1 MITKSII
8 LKFHDSYLYCTEGIN
23 ELSYQQLF
31 ADNSSTLPVRVTL
44 FGLIYTV
51 YTLCINLCT
60 SYKAMKGISL
70 VNLVEHMASDYRL
83 TNGRVKTILT
93 LATIPFP

>member
-1 MITKSII
+1 MRFLPTVW
-8 LKFHDSYLYCTEGIN
+8 DSPLH
-23 ELSYQQLF
+23 QLF
-31 ADNSSTLPVRVTL
+31 WCKELQDQSHT
-44 FGLIYTV
+44 
-51 YTLCINLCT
+51 NLMEVIT
-60 SYKAMKGISL
+60 NPESYKAMKGISL